1 MYLFYLCCQ
10 TEQLE
15 EEKAKREK
23 ETSSLSTQ
31 LTEKM
36 KESAEF
42 KQKWEDE
49 IDANKTWKRKHANN
63 VKVGKVHVDVV

>member
-1 MYLFYLCCQ
+1 
-10 TEQLE
+10 
-15 EEKAKREK
+15 
-23 ETSSLSTQ
+23 
-31 LTEKM
+31 M

-63 VKVGKVHVDVV
+63 VKVGKYMMHISVELNGIQWMITLFCCVKKYFQLIPD